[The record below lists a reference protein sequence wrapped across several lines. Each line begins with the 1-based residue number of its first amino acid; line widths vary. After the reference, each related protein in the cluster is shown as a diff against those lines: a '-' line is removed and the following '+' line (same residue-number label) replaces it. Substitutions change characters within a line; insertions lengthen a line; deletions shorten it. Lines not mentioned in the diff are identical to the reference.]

1 MTTRMVPVMIP
12 EPLYRRLERTSA
24 TIHRPVNDVVATTLA
39 AMLPP
44 SPDLPEALADE
55 LSSMVWLSDEK
66 LYSATQPTFTPT
78 MQARLA
84 TLNEINDE
92 RPLTPS
98 EKKEQM
104 HLLAQYERSILRRAQ
119 AYAILA
125 QRGHLL
131 PDNNELPS
139 VS

>member
-24 TIHRPVNDVVATTLA
+24 KIRRPVNDVVASTLA

-44 SPDLPEALADE
+44 SPDLSDDLADE
-55 LSSMVWLSDEK
+55 LSGMIWFSDEK

-84 TLNEINDE
+84 TLNEISDE
-92 RPLTPS
+92 RPLTPN
-98 EKKEQM
+98 EEKEQM
-104 HLLAQYERSILRRAQ
+104 RLLAQYERSILRRAQ

-125 QRGHLL
+125 QRGHPIPNYNDL
-131 PDNNELPS
+131 PPIL
-139 VS
+139 